1 MPVSESLAPG
11 LARPRLLVLS
21 QRPAPAALTLGSTAP
36 VMWCDQVQA
45 GWAYLQHHQAQGGK
59 GADLVIL
66 DASLP
71 RSQALALLNPL
82 RRCFGIPVM
91 LRAGPR

>member
-1 MPVSESLAPG
+1 MSALDPSATGLAP
-11 LARPRLLVLS
+11 PRLLVLS
-21 QRPAPAALTLGSTAP
+21 QRAAPAALSMGGPAP

-71 RSQALALLNPL
+71 RPQALALLNLL
-82 RRCFGIPVM
+82 RRSFGIPVM
-91 LRAGPR
+91 MRAGPR